1 MTRVKEIV
9 EKQKRYFLKNETKN
23 INFRIEKLKL
33 LKKIIVDNE
42 NEINKALHKDLNKSP
57 FESYET
63 EIGLVLTE
71 LDYVIK
77 NLPKWAKRKKVKTP
91 LTNFLSK
98 SYIYSEP
105 LGVVLIMSPWN
116 YPFQL
121 TIDPLIGAIAAGNCA
136 VLKTSSYSKNT
147 SSIIHKLISENFDES
162 FIAVLE
168 GGREINQA
176 VLEEKFDYILF
187 TGSVRVGKIVME
199 AASKNLTPVT
209 LELGGKSPCIVDDT
223 CDIDLSAK
231 RIIWGKLINAG
242 QTCVAP
248 DYILVDKSVKNKLIE
263 KMEYYIIDFFGKDP
277 LSNPEYPKIINS
289 KHFNRILNLIDSD
302 KVIFGGDYNEDTRK
316 ISPTI
321 LDKVSIND
329 NIMKEEIF
337 GPLLPIIGYKNID
350 DIISLINSKPKPLA
364 LYLFSNDKT
373 VQKKILDNISFG
385 GGCIND
391 TLIHFA
397 TSHMPFGG
405 VGESGMGSYHG
416 KASFDTFSHKKSI
429 VKKSNLI
436 DISLRYPPYKDN
448 LKLLKKILK

>member
-1 MTRVKEIV
+1 MTEVKEIV

-23 INFRIEKLKL
+23 IDFRIEKLKL

-302 KVIFGGDYNEDTRK
+302 KVIFGGNYNEDTRK

-350 DIISLINSKPKPLA
+350 DIISLINSRPKPLA

-436 DISLRYPPYKDN
+436 DISLRYPPYKDH